1 MRKKIKNLID
11 FYKNLYLEKMNSSS
25 LVSDDGEVLTLLDKI
40 EQLENRIVKLEDEN
54 ISLSNELY
62 RLENSFESKFES
74 LFPTNLDLSKFSL
87 GDS

>member
-11 FYKNLYLEKMNSSS
+11 FYKNLYSEKMNSSS

>member
-11 FYKNLYLEKMNSSS
+11 FYKNLYSEKMNSSS

-54 ISLSNELY
+54 VSLTNELY

-74 LFPTNLDLSKFSL
+74 LFPITLDLSKFSL

>member
-11 FYKNLYLEKMNSSS
+11 FYKNLYSEKMNSSS

-54 ISLSNELY
+54 VSLTNELY

>member
-11 FYKNLYLEKMNSSS
+11 FYKNLYPEKMNSSS
-25 LVSDDGEVLTLLDKI
+25 LISFDGEVLTLLDKI

-54 ISLSNELY
+54 ISLTNELY

>member
-1 MRKKIKNLID
+1 
-11 FYKNLYLEKMNSSS
+11 MNSSS